1 MADPSPSLDLK
12 VQLAQMMLTAHCQ
25 KKRANFYFQPQGA
38 RLSCIIIHIWTIS
51 RGTACSGS
59 STISGHVM
67 TSTSVNALPHTAAQ
81 RERVKQRK
89 KWKLTCCQGFK
100 VSRLLL
106 SRHSLPNYD
115 LLFTLSKICHKN
127 RFTSRTDLS
136 KLSKYDSPVSCFDTS
151 ASPSGWFSS
160 NTARLNVSEVTQEPW
175 LVDTLVTVWSKMA
188 RRFPAK
194 RQTSELP
201 WKQTASQTS
210 RKLF

>member
-1 MADPSPSLDLK
+1 MDDPSPSLGLK
-12 VQLAQMMLTAHCQ
+12 VQLGQMMLTAHCQ
-25 KKRANFYFQPQGA
+25 KKLGQFLF
-38 RLSCIIIHIWTIS
+38 SVS
-51 RGTACSGS
+51 RGQ
-59 STISGHVM
+59 
-67 TSTSVNALPHTAAQ
+67 AQ
-81 RERVKQRK
+81 LHNNSYLDHFQSYCKHRQLNYFGTCDDIDICQCVATHGGTERKGKTKK

-136 KLSKYDSPVSCFDTS
+136 KLSKYDSPVSCFDTP